1 MASIKREK
9 RGEME
14 MGGMLDVSLFF
25 GLYDQHVCILNTKEN
40 NAERRDSRRNSSVYP
55 GGSDALAL
63 LL

>member
-1 MASIKREK
+1 
-9 RGEME
+9 